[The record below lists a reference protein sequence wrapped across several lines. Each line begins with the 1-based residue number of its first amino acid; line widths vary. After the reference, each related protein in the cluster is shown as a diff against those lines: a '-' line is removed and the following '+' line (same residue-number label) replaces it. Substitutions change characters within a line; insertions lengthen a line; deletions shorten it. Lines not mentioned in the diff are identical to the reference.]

1 MYLSVYKCFCI
12 FSTFYIFLQRHLLCH
27 DCSLLQGYHKNR
39 AFTRITEQLS
49 SEACQSSAFIDIQ
62 RCLTLSIRVPHT
74 SLLPSKPPVLLS
86 CSTFSSWL
94 TCWRVRG
101 GQCCVIFENELCS
114 AFKLEKEMP
123 LLLIVQNPVL
133 Q

>member
-12 FSTFYIFLQRHLLCH
+12 FLTFKILLQGHLLCH
-27 DCSLLQGYHKNR
+27 DSSLLQGYHKNQ

-49 SEACQSSAFIDIQ
+49 CEAYQSSALIDIQ
-62 RCLTLSIRVPHT
+62 RCLTLSIGVPHT

-86 CSTFSSWL
+86 CSIFTSWL
-94 TCWRVRG
+94 MCWQIRG

-114 AFKLEKEMP
+114 TLKSEKEMP